1 VLEATGVTLVSV
13 APPAVY
19 AVPDEFVISFEV
31 EYAVVEAPK
40 DAELVNNAILKVLP
54 VVAVK
59 L

>member
-1 VLEATGVTLVSV
+1 MLDAVGVTLVRV

-19 AVPDEFVISFEV
+19 AVPDEFVISFDV
-31 EYAVVEAPK
+31 EYAVVAAPK
-40 DAELVNNAILKVLP
+40 DAELVNNAILKVFP